1 VRTTAHYVATVSK
14 SLRGHFTA
22 GKGTVAPMPRRKDS
36 NVGRVELNGGGIPE
50 ETSTMQ
56 KHVLMLTAS
65 TFILAYGAIAAS
77 AQQVPDVPTI
87 QRQPQILQQRQE
99 LERQLRGAQT
109 PRRGIEDDLEDDGGM
124 KGWRY
129 GPDWRHHESWRRGA
143 MGPGMMDQG
152 GMMGPGNR
160 GSGMMMRMLFSL
172 MDSDGDGT
180 ISLQEFQAAQERIFK
195 AMDANKD
202 GRLTLEEIQA
212 FIQGARRSVPR
223 Q

>member
-1 VRTTAHYVATVSK
+1 
-14 SLRGHFTA
+14 
-22 GKGTVAPMPRRKDS
+22 
-36 NVGRVELNGGGIPE
+36 
-50 ETSTMQ
+50 MQ

-77 AQQVPDVPTI
+77 AQQVPDVPRI
-87 QRQPQILQQRQE
+87 QQQPQILQQRQE
-99 LERQLRGAQT
+99 LERQLRDAQT
-109 PRRGIEDDLEDDGGM
+109 PRRGIEDDLEDNGGM

-129 GPDWRHHESWRRGA
+129 GPDWRHHESWRRGTV
-143 MGPGMMDQG
+143 GPGMTDEG

-160 GSGMMMRMLFSL
+160 DSGMMMRMLFSL

-180 ISLQEFQAAQERIFK
+180 ISLQEFQAAHERIFK

-212 FIQGARRSVPR
+212 FIQGTRRSVPR